1 MRGDDIYRGKREPE
15 ERTLREGD
23 RERYLLELMNY
34 LVRVGDT
41 LANIS
46 QYCSS
51 IVSNQRLIADN
62 QQTCANTIINLQNRV
77 SEVLEEV
84 RHG

>member
-1 MRGDDIYRGKREPE
+1 MRNENQYREAS
-15 ERTLREGD
+15 EGN
-23 RERYLLELMNY
+23 RERALIALLNC

-46 QYCSS
+46 NYCAS
-51 IVSNQRLIADN
+51 IVGNQRLIADN
-62 QQTCANTIINLQNRV
+62 QRNCADLIINLQHRV

-84 RHG
+84 RNE

>member
-15 ERTLREGD
+15 ERASREGD
-23 RERYLLELMNY
+23 RERILLDLLNY

-46 QYCSS
+46 NDCAS

-62 QQTCANTIINLQNRV
+62 QRICANTIINLQHRV

>member
-1 MRGDDIYRGKREPE
+1 MRGDDIYRGTREPE
-15 ERTLREGD
+15 EHTPREGD

-41 LANIS
+41 LVNIS
-46 QYCSS
+46 NDCAS

-62 QQTCANTIINLQNRV
+62 QRICANTIINLQNRV

>member
-15 ERTLREGD
+15 ERTSREGD
-23 RERYLLELMNY
+23 RERYLLELTNY
-34 LVRVGDT
+34 LVRVSDT
-41 LANIS
+41 LVNIS
-46 QYCSS
+46 NDCAS

-62 QQTCANTIINLQNRV
+62 QRICANTIINLQNRV